1 MSVPCWWTSKKP
13 NKKDYLAVKS
23 SASCVC
29 DTVQSLLHH
38 HLYFFK
44 FKELKRKT
52 AHFLLNY
59 SKVFL
64 QNIAGRVSVAKL
76 KYIEIFIVFKA

>member
-23 SASCVC
+23 SAS
-29 DTVQSLLHH
+29 QSLLHH